1 MCPQLPF
8 TQKQNKPDIQY
19 LFFFTLRDNED
30 DTQFPLESGGS
41 HTQVGYKKKKLLS
54 SKAFFHCTHELKG
67 FFPLHFREEFS
78 GLKAINMRVC
88 FRL

>member
-41 HTQVGYKKKKLLS
+41 HTQVGYKKKKS
-54 SKAFFHCTHELKG
+54 
-67 FFPLHFREEFS
+67 
-78 GLKAINMRVC
+78 AIV
-88 FRL
+88 